1 MSSETLTGLLKKG
14 QNILAQ
20 AGIGEAGLDAWLLLE
35 YTTGKSR
42 AYYFAHGE
50 ECVTEESAER
60 YLELIGRRAEHIP
73 LQHLTHQAF
82 FMGYEFYVN
91 ENVLVPRQDTETL
104 VETALECIK
113 TTESENKQHILD
125 MCTGS
130 GCILIS
136 LLKERPKA
144 FGTGV
149 DLSEKALEVAV
160 RNAQTL
166 KVADRAEFVQSNLFS
181 ADFFRKAWENRRIDS
196 CADIAET
203 ADHGQQSVTCEA
215 GDLTEDIVKYI
226 EYKNSNG
233 NHSIAYDM
241 IISNPPY
248 IPTAEIEE
256 LMEEVRFHDPR
267 MALDGME
274 DGLYFY
280 RIITKQAKNYLAPG
294 GWLLYEIGCSQG
306 EDVADLLRKE
316 GYEDIEI
323 RQDLSGLDRV
333 VLGRKKSQED
343 KYV

>member
-1 MSSETLTGLLKKG
+1 MSGETLTGLLKKG
-14 QNILAQ
+14 QMILAN
-20 AGIGEAGLDAWLLLE
+20 AGIEEAGLDAWLLLE
-35 YTTGKSR
+35 YITGKSR

-50 ECVTEESAER
+50 ESVTESTAES
-60 YLELIGRRAEHIP
+60 YMELISRRAGHIP

-82 FMGYEFYVN
+82 FMGYEFYVD

-104 VETALECIK
+104 TESALECME
-113 TTESENKQHILD
+113 TEKNPHILD

-136 LLKERPKA
+136 LLKERKDA
-144 FGTGV
+144 YGTGV
-149 DLSEKALEVAV
+149 DLSEGALKVAV

-166 KVADRAEFVQSNLFS
+166 GVEERAEFIKSDLFS
-181 ADFFRKAWENRRIDS
+181 EMQNTVHETDNTPKDTIKDAEHEN
-196 CADIAET
+196 
-203 ADHGQQSVTCEA
+203 
-215 GDLTEDIVKYI
+215 
-226 EYKNSNG
+226 NNG
-233 NHSIAYDM
+233 NHTRAYDM

-280 RIITKQAKNYLAPG
+280 RTITEQAKDHLVPG

-306 EDVADLLRKE
+306 KDVADLLRKE
-316 GYEDIEI
+316 GFEDIEI
-323 RQDLSGLDRV
+323 RQDLAGLDRV
-333 VLGRKKSQED
+333 VLGRNKSQED
-343 KYV
+343 EYV

>member
-1 MSSETLTGLLKKG
+1 MNGETLTGLLKKG
-14 QNILAQ
+14 QNILVQ
-20 AGIGEAGLDAWLLLE
+20 AGIEEAGLDAWLLLE

-50 ECVTEESAER
+50 ECVTESVYDR

-82 FMGYEFYVN
+82 FMGYEFYVD

-104 VETALECIK
+104 VESALECMK
-113 TTESENKQHILD
+113 TAKSEESEKGLHILD

-136 LLKERPKA
+136 LLKEIPSA
-144 FGTGV
+144 YGTGV
-149 DLSEKALEVAV
+149 DLSEKALEVAGK
-160 RNAQTL
+160 NARTL
-166 KVADRAEFVQSNLFS
+166 EVDSRAEFIKSNLFS
-181 ADFFRKAWENRRIDS
+181 AGYFTGSGITSTESNRKD
-196 CADIAET
+196 
-203 ADHGQQSVTCEA
+203 
-215 GDLTEDIVKYI
+215 TEH
-226 EYKNSNG
+226 KNSNG
-233 NHSIAYDM
+233 NHSTAYDM

-256 LMEEVRFHDPR
+256 LMDEVRLHDPR

-280 RIITKQAKNYLAPG
+280 RAITKQAKNYLVPG

-306 EDVADLLRKE
+306 EDVAGLLQKE
-316 GYEDIEI
+316 GFENIEI
-323 RQDLSGLDRV
+323 RQDLAGLDRV
-333 VLGRKKSQED
+333 VLGRKNLQEE
-343 KYV
+343 KHV